1 MVRWF
6 SATDASDTSRAGS
19 RSLITSPGSPGSKGL
34 PWPTVTSP
42 LHHCPTNQNCALT
55 SVAVRPRSDTT
66 ESAVGR
72 GRMGRGGGG
81 RDEGLATTGQTSFHK
96 TPPPPPPPFFTS
108 SCIFHEFMNSPIQRE
123 VGGRGCVAAVCVNVT
138 NPLPSY
144 CILITSARSSANTWN
159 RTRPPIRPASPPPR
173 QRAICTIPRTVGVF
187 QLQNVKNHATA
198 VVRRINSPQWLRS
211 ELPWNVFGWDE
222 CVSEGK
228 ALKFWCT
235 ISWTQ
240 NQWHFFTQLI

>member
-1 MVRWF
+1 MVSGTTQMVRWF

-19 RSLITSPGSPGSKGL
+19 RALITSPGSPGSKGL

-72 GRMGRGGGG
+72 ERMGRGEGGR

-96 TPPPPPPPFFTS
+96 TPFFTS

-123 VGGRGCVAAVCVNVT
+123 AGGRGGAAVCVNVT

-144 CILITSARSSANTWN
+144 CILITSARSSANTRN

-173 QRAICTIPRTVGVF
+173 QRAIRTIPRTVGVF
-187 QLQNVKNHATA
+187 QLENVKNHATA
-198 VVRRINSPQWLRS
+198 VVRRISSPQWLRS
-211 ELPWNVFGWDE
+211 ELPWNVFGCDE

-235 ISWTQ
+235 TISWTQ
-240 NQWHFFTQLI
+240 N